1 MWETEAEALVEA
13 LLSTAALL
21 DLISILFK
29 LLEAPGRS
37 D

>member
-13 LLSTAALL
+13 LLSTAALW
-21 DLISILFK
+21 DLVSI